1 MGAPRIRFRITKG
14 SIMARWSFLTNHA
27 TVFFFL
33 AKHQLI
39 TGRELSGLI
48 GITERTVRKIVSD
61 LESAGY
67 INRSREGRQV
77 RYKINKK
84 GVQLLSEGFSPQERE
99 NSRQPWQMG
108 S

>member
-1 MGAPRIRFRITKG
+1 
-14 SIMARWSFLTNHA
+14 MARWTFLTNHA
-27 TVFFFL
+27 IVFSSL

-48 GITERTVRKIVSD
+48 GITERTVRNIISD

-84 GVQLLSEGFSPQERE
+84 GVQLLSRGFSPEGKASHRCVHSE
-99 NSRQPWQMG
+99 E
-108 S
+108 